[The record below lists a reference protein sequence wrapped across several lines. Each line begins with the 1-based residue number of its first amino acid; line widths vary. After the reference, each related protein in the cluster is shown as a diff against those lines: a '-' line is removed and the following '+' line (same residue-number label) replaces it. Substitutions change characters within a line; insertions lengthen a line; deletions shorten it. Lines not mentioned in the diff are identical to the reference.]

1 MKAVNKGDNRRNHWL
16 TLPGMLFFFSAFLL
30 LGLKD
35 TDWRSLAMAAA
46 VPLVFFIV
54 TIILPGQL
62 PADKM
67 LLCVVNFLCGLGI
80 LTLYR
85 LDPQRGIDQA
95 VNYGV
100 GLAGMIACLLIVR
113 FWHRLKWTLPM
124 VITLSLLLMALPLL
138 IGTVRN
144 GAKAW
149 VSLLGV
155 SFQPSEI
162 VKVAMLLSL
171 AFLLSRRMV
180 LPALAFAGICLGLLF
195 LQRDLGT
202 ALIYYIIALMMVY
215 VSTGSLSFLALGTLG
230 AGAAAVVGYQ
240 MNTYVQNRV
249 RIWQNPWND
258 PYGISY
264 QVVQS
269 LVAMVN
275 AGPWGSGLGLGK
287 AAIIPEVETD
297 FIFAAVFHEF
307 GLVFGICV
315 ILMFLLIFLRG
326 VGIAQRARTR
336 FHTLLALGCS
346 ALIAAQTFI
355 IIGGNINLIPLTGVT
370 LPFLSYG
377 GTSMVSSLCIIGLL
391 QGVANANQ
399 RGLEE
404 DQMIAIIGEDR

>member
-1 MKAVNKGDNRRNHWL
+1 MSSTDKRRNHWL

-35 TDWRSLAMAAA
+35 MDWQSFAMAVA
-46 VPLVFFIV
+46 VPLAFFVITV
-54 TIILPGQL
+54 VLPVRL

-67 LLCVVNFLCGLGI
+67 LLCVVNFLCGLGV

-85 LDPQRGIDQA
+85 LNPQRGIDQA
-95 VNYGV
+95 INYGV
-100 GLAGMIACLLIVR
+100 GIIGMIACLLVVR
-113 FWHRLKWTLPM
+113 YWHRLKWLLPM
-124 VITLSLLLMALPLL
+124 IVAVSLLLMALPLL
-138 IGTVRN
+138 IGSVRN

-162 VKVAMLLSL
+162 VKVAMLLSM
-171 AFLLSRRMV
+171 AYLLSRRLIV
-180 LPALAFAGICLGLLF
+180 PALAFAGACLGLLF

-202 ALIYYIIALMMVY
+202 ALIYYAIALILVY

-240 MNTYVQNRV
+240 LNTYVQNRV
-249 RIWQNPWND
+249 SIWQNPWND

-287 AAIIPEVETD
+287 ASIIPEVETD

-346 ALIAAQTFI
+346 ALIAVQAFV

-377 GTSMVSSLCIIGLL
+377 GTSMVSSLCIMGLL

-404 DQMIAIIGEDR
+404 DQMIAILGEDR